1 MLRVI
6 PGIIM
11 YQKIEREQTMAKGG
25 MGLRKGIVFAF
36 IAIIA
41 VMLGCL
47 FVLLSLVSVGVQSA
61 KPDERPGDSGI
72 IVGFSQIGAE
82 SAWRKHNT
90 QSIHE
95 AARSRGIR
103 LLYENA
109 EQKKENQIKA
119 IRSFIAYRVDVI
131 AFAPLVADGWDNV
144 LREAKEAGIPV
155 LATDRKLETSDES
168 LYAGFIGTDSMEEG
182 RNAARF
188 IIKKFSNGSPYNKY
202 RKEPV
207 KIIEI
212 AGTDGSSPA
221 QGRARGFREG
231 LAGHDNFVIIHSEDG
246 DFLRSK
252 GYEIANRILEEYPVI
267 DVIYS
272 HNDSMT
278 LGIIDSMKEKGI
290 RPGKDIII
298 VTIDAEQAAIDALR
312 AGEVNCV
319 IECNPKFGPDIMD
332 LAIRLAEGKEI
343 PRLLH
348 VEEQVFTED
357 DPDLDSIPPRGY

>member
-1 MLRVI
+1 MFISI
-6 PGIIM
+6 PGIIVIRR
-11 YQKIEREQTMAKGG
+11 IELEWCMAKGG

-41 VMLGCL
+41 IMLGCL
-47 FVLLSLVSVGVQSA
+47 FMLLSLVSVGIEDTA
-61 KPDERPGDSGI
+61 PDQDGEATGI

-90 QSIHE
+90 WSIHE
-95 AARSRGIR
+95 AARNKGIR

-109 EQKKENQIKA
+109 EQKQENQIKA

-188 IIKKFSNGSPYNKY
+188 IIKKFSTGSPYSRY
-202 RKEPV
+202 RAEPI
-207 KIIEI
+207 KIVEI
-212 AGTDGSSPA
+212 AGTEGSSPA

-231 LAGHDNFVIIHSEDG
+231 LAGHDNFEIIHSEDG

-252 GYEIANRILEEYPVI
+252 GYEIANRILDEYPVI

-290 RPGKDIII
+290 RPGRDIVI

-332 LAIRLAEGKEI
+332 LAIQLAEGKEI